1 MNFGSGAAMNQSVKS
16 NRTLQKRLRNPL
28 KDRYKAKVLKHK
40 NPATNINIRELS
52 GGEIER
58 AKMRIQ
64 EDSRK
69 QKIQQL
75 KIGLVTLAIL
85 VAIYWYGDWSIDW
98 SNWMA
103 Y

>member
-40 NPATNINIRELS
+40 SATTNINIRKLS
-52 GGEIER
+52 GGEMEMT
-58 AKMRIQ
+58 KLRIQ
-64 EDSRK
+64 EYSRK
-69 QKIQQL
+69 QKIKQL
-75 KIGLVTLAIL
+75 TIGLVSLAIL

-98 SNWMA
+98 TNWMA